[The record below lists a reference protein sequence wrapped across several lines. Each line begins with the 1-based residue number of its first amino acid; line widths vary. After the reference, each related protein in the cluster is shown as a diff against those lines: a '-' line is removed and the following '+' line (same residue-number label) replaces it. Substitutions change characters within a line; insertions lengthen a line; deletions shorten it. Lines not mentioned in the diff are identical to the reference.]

1 MSILLS
7 KSRPS
12 MQLIS
17 LAFMLLRRLARI
29 ERGPLNRN
37 TDEAKSYVEDMINA
51 LPPLAV
57 TYAQQAL
64 DTEELARDKAES
76 MESEGR
82 QAARD
87 RIAEQALDELNDLL
101 RWREEL
107 DEAPWG
113 ARTANRPEDGA
124 MLTACEQAMYERS
137 MAFPDCDVPPVQE
150 PKHEPSWQLLSAAQA
165 QIAELTTRVDA
176 LAALAESRGHAL
188 HAVGQERDNL
198 DVESCY
204 QRRTIADLLAKQ
216 GELREALRTCK
227 EALRIV
233 TKELDET
240 INKDTQFVSFRREES
255 RHDGE

>member
-1 MSILLS
+1 MSISLS
-7 KSRPS
+7 KSKPS

-29 ERGPLNRN
+29 ERGPLNRSA
-37 TDEAKSYVEDMINA
+37 DEAKTYVEDMINA
-51 LPPLAV
+51 LPHMAV
-57 TYAQQAL
+57 VYAQQAL
-64 DTEELARDKAES
+64 DVEEQAPRNAGE
-76 MESEGR
+76 

-137 MAFPDCDVPPVQE
+137 LAFPDFDVPPVQE
-150 PKHEPSWQLLSAAQA
+150 PMHEPSWQLLSAAQA

-204 QRRTIADLLAKQ
+204 QRRTISDLLAKQ

-240 INKDTQFVSFRREES
+240 INKDTQFVSFRGEES